1 MELDIGMRREVVKE
15 MKICNR
21 CLINR
26 DPVPQGT
33 AHAGCR
39 ITPDT
44 KKADHKNGKI
54 RYHTCNEEE
63 CLESFLLC
71 DSPVHMTKN
80 QIKLNKCKEKWKER
94 NVEFSVNLVRIGS
107 NISRKKR
114 PSKKDAEVF
123 EKNTDDDVEVL
134 ENTVNNEEENEC
146 INLKEATEKLRQVTD
161 GSKVIDV
168 PEGEPLFLFSS
179 AVGKTRPINVFYDKG
194 CSHVVFRD
202 GVPQNE
208 LVSVMTKKGPLT
220 ITGVGDTRVKV
231 KDEWACLLDKAD
243 GYKQV
248 VQGVTVDHITAP
260 YPLINI
266 TEAVEEVK
274 ATDPENIELQNL

>member
-1 MELDIGMRREVVKE
+1 MSGPAGLCPNCKICKYFESHPKKLRGSRTLLAEHYGIGPGGCPRFVELDIGMRREVVKE

-44 KKADHKNGKI
+44 KKADTKI

-63 CLESFLLC
+63 CLELFLLC

-80 QIKLNKCKEKWKER
+80 QVKLNKCKEKWKER
-94 NVEFSVNLVRIGS
+94 NIQFSVNQVRIGS

-114 PSKKDAEVF
+114 SSKKDAEVF

-134 ENTVNNEEENEC
+134 ENTVNNEEENES
-146 INLKEATEKLRQVTD
+146 INLKEATEKLRQVAD

-194 CSHVVFRD
+194 C
-202 GVPQNE
+202 
-208 LVSVMTKKGPLT
+208 
-220 ITGVGDTRVKV
+220 
-231 KDEWACLLDKAD
+231 C
-243 GYKQV
+243 
-248 VQGVTVDHITAP
+248 VQGWSAECP
-260 YPLINI
+260 RASLFP
-266 TEAVEEVK
+266 
-274 ATDPENIELQNL
+274 